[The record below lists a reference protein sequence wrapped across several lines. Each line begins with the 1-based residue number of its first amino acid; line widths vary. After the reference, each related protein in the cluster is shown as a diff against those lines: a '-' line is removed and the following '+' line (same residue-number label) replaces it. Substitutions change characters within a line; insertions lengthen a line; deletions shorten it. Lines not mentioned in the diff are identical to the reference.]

1 MTTWFLSS
9 DCSNLGGPPAHR
21 TSGLGDSWAAVSL
34 QQAPKTLLS
43 FTPARAQP
51 RDPDYP
57 LLPQT
62 PPASGP
68 ADPLPSLLG
77 MPFLSE

>member
-1 MTTWFLSS
+1 MTTWFFSS
-9 DCSNLGGPPAHR
+9 DCSNLGGPPAHQ

-34 QQAPKTLLS
+34 LFHPCPLS
-43 FTPARAQP
+43 AS
-51 RDPDYP
+51 RDPDCP

-68 ADPLPSLLG
+68 AHPLPSLLG